1 MMWSVLAL
9 KAASQPVATAG
20 IGQDG
25 PMPDAP
31 VAFDP
36 FEPGF
41 DAWPYGQ
48 YGRLRTE
55 DPVHWS
61 ELLCGWVVTRFDDV
75 TRILRDRTMSS
86 DLNEAK
92 PSAVV
97 DLLRERSRLH
107 VGATTIVLLDD
118 PEHARVRRLV
128 QAPFTV
134 RAVERLRATIVERV
148 DAAVTEVAGRGS
160 MELIGDL
167 AYPLPVAVFCEM
179 LGIPVEAGPQFR
191 EWTAAVAR
199 SLDLVISE
207 DVYDECM
214 VLIAEME
221 AKAEIDALVNGAGF
235 ADRHAERLFRRH
247 LTSYFAAAVMMPYGR
262 FLRACEASGYD
273 PLLLQRRFGAPGD
286 FAQAYV
292 IAHEVGHHLQ
302 NLLGTERRVR
312 AAQRRD
318 PAQEN
323 QLSVRME
330 LQADCYAGVWAHSTQ
345 QRNLLERGDVDEGLA
360 AASAVGDD
368 RIQRQAGRGVNPESW
383 THGSAR
389 QRAAW
394 FRKGFTTG
402 DVNQCDTFSLPDP

>member
-1 MMWSVLAL
+1 
-9 KAASQPVATAG
+9 
-20 IGQDG
+20 
-25 PMPDAP
+25 MPDAA

-41 DAWPYGQ
+41 DAWPYDQ

-107 VGATTIVLLDD
+107 EGATTIVLLDD

-134 RAVERLRATIVERV
+134 RAVERLRSTIVERV

-221 AKAEIDALVNGAGF
+221 DYLAEQVERKRAEPADDVLSALIAAETDGVGLTPDELVAQLVTLYVAGHEPTTALVGNG
-235 ADRHAERLFRRH
+235 
-247 LTSYFAAAVMMPYGR
+247 
-262 FLRACEASGYD
+262 
-273 PLLLQRRFGAPGD
+273 
-286 FAQAYV
+286 
-292 IAHEVGHHLQ
+292 IAH
-302 NLLGTERRVR
+302 LL
-312 AAQRRD
+312 D
-318 PAQEN
+318 HPD
-323 QLSVRME
+323 QLAR
-330 LQADCYAGVWAHSTQ
+330 LQADPSLAPGAVLELLRLDGPNQFVRRIPLEPSTFDVPGGTVTVEPGDVVYVGVGAANHDPARWGDDAAELRIDRPDAANHLQFGGGAHSCLGSHLARMQAEVTLGALFE
-345 QRNLLERGDVDEGLA
+345 RLPNLRSGGPVEWSGRMTLRSVAAVPLEWDA
-360 AASAVGDD
+360 
-368 RIQRQAGRGVNPESW
+368 
-383 THGSAR
+383 
-389 QRAAW
+389 
-394 FRKGFTTG
+394 
-402 DVNQCDTFSLPDP
+402 